1 MFERFTPASR
11 TVVVMAQ
18 EEARALGHPYI
29 GTEHLLLAL
38 LAGPENGATQTLTAM
53 GADRDGVRSEI
64 LSIVGL
70 GEGAPSGPHIP
81 FTPRAKKVLELSLRE
96 ALALKHRSIEPEHIL
111 LGLVREGEGLAAQI
125 LTKHGIELE
134 DLRRQVIS
142 RLGPGLPRRGPFLRS
157 RFWPTH
163 ATTVGGSDVV
173 DRAVTLAGD
182 EPVASHHYLRALVED
197 TNSAAARALAA
208 LGVTP
213 EAVEAKLVELGT
225 AGTNDEPPAHQGGR
239 TRVSV
244 EGESVRV
251 ELAEPDLARRLRPF
265 LAGPVADLPG
275 IQAVWAA
282 TLPAL
287 TNVVNQLEAMPTAD
301 PPGWSEAG
309 AAALA
314 VTSLPDGPATR
325 LWVRPGED
333 RDAVAAS
340 LAGGLR
346 GRGLDRLPGEANYLT
361 VAVHSTDPDG
371 FAISGFSTGIAAD
384 RPSWPLRSIGDLVA
398 AALDVLQ
405 PTG

>member
-1 MFERFTPASR
+1 
-11 TVVVMAQ
+11 
-18 EEARALGHPYI
+18 
-29 GTEHLLLAL
+29 
-38 LAGPENGATQTLTAM
+38 
-53 GADRDGVRSEI
+53 
-64 LSIVGL
+64 
-70 GEGAPSGPHIP
+70 
-81 FTPRAKKVLELSLRE
+81 
-96 ALALKHRSIEPEHIL
+96 
-111 LGLVREGEGLAAQI
+111 
-125 LTKHGIELE
+125 
-134 DLRRQVIS
+134 
-142 RLGPGLPRRGPFLRS
+142 
-157 RFWPTH
+157 
-163 ATTVGGSDVV
+163 
-173 DRAVTLAGD
+173 
-182 EPVASHHYLRALVED
+182 
-197 TNSAAARALAA
+197 
-208 LGVTP
+208 
-213 EAVEAKLVELGT
+213 
-225 AGTNDEPPAHQGGR
+225 
-239 TRVSV
+239 VSV

>member
-1 MFERFTPASR
+1 MFERFTPQSR

-38 LAGPENGATQTLTAM
+38 LADPQTGAAHALTAL
-53 GADRDGVRSEI
+53 GADQGRVREEV
-64 LSIVGL
+64 LAMVGP
-70 GEGAPSGPHIP
+70 GEGAPSGHIP
-81 FTPRAKKVLELSLRE
+81 FTPRSKKVLELSLRE
-96 ALALKHRSIEPEHIL
+96 ALALKHRTIEPEHIL

-125 LTKHGIELE
+125 LTKHGLELKNV
-134 DLRRQVIS
+134 RQQAIA
-142 RLGPGLPRRGPFLRS
+142 RLGGTAERPGQFGRRVPDPRL
-157 RFWPTH
+157 T
-163 ATTVGGSDVV
+163 AMTAGGANAA
-173 DRAVTLAGD
+173 DRALDRAGG
-182 EPVASHHYLRALVED
+182 EAVASFHYLLALLDDEG
-197 TNSAAARALAA
+197 SAAARVLAA

-213 EAVEAKLVELGT
+213 EAVEAKLAELGT
-225 AGTNDEPPAHQGGR
+225 AGTNDEPPAHQGARR

-309 AAALA
+309 VAALA
-314 VTSLPDGPATR
+314 VTSLADGPATR
-325 LWVRPGED
+325 LWVRPGHD
-333 RDAVAAS
+333 RGATAAS
-340 LAGGLR
+340 LAGWLR
-346 GRGLDRLPGEANYLT
+346 ERGLDRLPGEANYLT
-361 VAVHSTDPDG
+361 VAVHSTDPDV
-371 FAISGFSTGIAAD
+371 AISGFSMGIAAD
-384 RPSWPLRSIGDLVA
+384 RPSWPLRPIGDLVA
-398 AALDVLQ
+398 AALDVLH
-405 PTG
+405 PSG